1 MNPDPHDSLQAPI
14 QPMNKLLAPLALLA
28 LVLAS
33 CSSIQYDDPNK
44 VETVN
49 MKFGSTDLQSM
60 ADGMVQSLLIS
71 PNLQYI
77 DHSGKADDK
86 RVVLLT
92 GSVQNRTSEHIDT
105 SSITDS
111 IRTALQK
118 SGRFRLAA
126 SNQGQD
132 ELGTQV
138 RFQMESGR
146 VDPNLIRQFGK
157 QIGADAV
164 MYGNLRSIEKS
175 KDRNLEDAGRKTD
188 DVYYKLTLEVVNI
201 ESGEVVWID
210 EKEVRKSKKTGLFGG

>member
-1 MNPDPHDSLQAPI
+1 MKKFL
-14 QPMNKLLAPLALLA
+14 PLF
-28 LVLAS
+28 VLATLGLS
-33 CSSIQYDDPNK
+33 ACTSIGYDDPDK

-60 ADGMVQSLLIS
+60 ADAMVQSLLSS

-77 DHSGKADDK
+77 DHSGKGDDK

-92 GSVQNRTSEHIDT
+92 GNVNNRTSEHIDT

-111 IRTALQK
+111 IRTALLK
-118 SGRFRLAA
+118 SGRIRLAA
-126 SNQGQD
+126 TNQGQD

-175 KDRNLEDAGRKTD
+175 KDRNLEDGGRKTD
-188 DVYYKLTLEVVNI
+188 DVYYKFTLEVVNI
-201 ESGEVVWID
+201 ETGEVIWID
-210 EKEVRKSKKTGLFGG
+210 EKEIRKSKKTGLFGA

>member
-1 MNPDPHDSLQAPI
+1 MT
-14 QPMNKLLAPLALLA
+14 KLLAPFALLA
-28 LVLAS
+28 LALGS

-60 ADGMVQSLLIS
+60 ADAMVQSLLTS

-77 DHSGKADDK
+77 DHSGKGDDK

-92 GSVQNRTSEHIDT
+92 GNVNNRTSEHIDT

-111 IRTALQK
+111 IRTALLK

-175 KDRNLEDAGRKTD
+175 KDRNVEDAGRKTD
-188 DVYYKLTLEVVNI
+188 DVYYKFTLEVVNI
-201 ESGEVVWID
+201 ESGEVIWID
-210 EKEVRKSKKTGLFGG
+210 EKEIRKSKKTGLFGA

>member
-1 MNPDPHDSLQAPI
+1 MKKFLSLF
-14 QPMNKLLAPLALLA
+14 
-28 LVLAS
+28 VLATLGLTA
-33 CSSIQYDDPNK
+33 CSSIGYDDAKK

-60 ADGMVQSLLIS
+60 ADAMVQSLLSS
-71 PNLQYI
+71 PNLQYL
-77 DHSGKADDK
+77 DHSGKGDDK

-92 GSVQNRTSEHIDT
+92 GNVNNRTSEHIDT

-111 IRTALQK
+111 IRTALSK

-126 SNQGQD
+126 SDQGQD

-188 DVYYKLTLEVVNI
+188 DVYYKFTLEVVNI
-201 ESGEVVWID
+201 ETGEVVWID
-210 EKEVRKSKKTGLFGG
+210 EKELRKSKKTGLFGG

>member
-1 MNPDPHDSLQAPI
+1 MK
-14 QPMNKLLAPLALLA
+14 KLLPLF
-28 LVLAS
+28 VLATLGLS
-33 CSSIQYDDPNK
+33 ACSSIGYDDPDK

-60 ADGMVQSLLIS
+60 ADAMVQSLLSS

-77 DHSGKADDK
+77 DHSGKGDDK

-92 GSVQNRTSEHIDT
+92 GNVNNRTSEHIDT

-111 IRTALQK
+111 IRTALSK

-126 SNQGQD
+126 NDQGQD

-188 DVYYKLTLEVVNI
+188 DVYYKFTLEVVNI
-201 ESGEVVWID
+201 ETGEVVWID
-210 EKEVRKSKKTGLFGG
+210 EKELRKSKKTGLFGG

>member
-1 MNPDPHDSLQAPI
+1 MIHPNAP
-14 QPMNKLLAPLALLA
+14 QLLPPMKKLLSLF
-28 LVLAS
+28 VLATLGLTA
-33 CSSIQYDDPNK
+33 CSSIGYDDAKK

-60 ADGMVQSLLIS
+60 ADAMVQSLLSS

-77 DHSGKADDK
+77 DHSGKGDDK

-92 GSVQNRTSEHIDT
+92 GNVNNRTSEHIDT

-111 IRTALQK
+111 IRTALSK

-126 SNQGQD
+126 SDQGQD

-188 DVYYKLTLEVVNI
+188 DVYYKFTLEVVNI
-201 ESGEVVWID
+201 ETGEVVWID
-210 EKEVRKSKKTGLFGG
+210 EKELRKSKKTGLFGG

>member
-1 MNPDPHDSLQAPI
+1 MK
-14 QPMNKLLAPLALLA
+14 KLLPLF
-28 LVLAS
+28 VLATLGLTA
-33 CSSIQYDDPNK
+33 CSSIGYDDPDK

-60 ADGMVQSLLIS
+60 ADAMVQSLLSS

-77 DHSGKADDK
+77 DHSGKGDDK

-92 GSVQNRTSEHIDT
+92 GNVNNRTSEHIDT

-111 IRTALQK
+111 IRTALSK

-126 SNQGQD
+126 SDQGQD

-188 DVYYKLTLEVVNI
+188 DVYYKFTLEVVNI
-201 ESGEVVWID
+201 ETGEVVWID
-210 EKEVRKSKKTGLFGG
+210 EKELRKSKKTGLFGG

>member
-1 MNPDPHDSLQAPI
+1 MKKFL
-14 QPMNKLLAPLALLA
+14 PLF
-28 LVLAS
+28 VLATLGLS
-33 CSSIQYDDPNK
+33 ACTSIGYDDPDK

-49 MKFGSTDLQSM
+49 MKFGSTDLQSI
-60 ADGMVQSLLIS
+60 ADAMVQSLLSS

-77 DHSGKADDK
+77 DHSGKGDDK

-92 GSVQNRTSEHIDT
+92 GNVNNRTSEHIDT

-111 IRTALQK
+111 IRTALLK
-118 SGRFRLAA
+118 SGRIRLAA
-126 SNQGQD
+126 TNQGQD

-175 KDRNLEDAGRKTD
+175 KDRNLEDGGRKTD
-188 DVYYKLTLEVVNI
+188 DVYYKFTLEVVNI
-201 ESGEVVWID
+201 ETGEVIWID
-210 EKEVRKSKKTGLFGG
+210 EKEIRKSKKTGLFGG